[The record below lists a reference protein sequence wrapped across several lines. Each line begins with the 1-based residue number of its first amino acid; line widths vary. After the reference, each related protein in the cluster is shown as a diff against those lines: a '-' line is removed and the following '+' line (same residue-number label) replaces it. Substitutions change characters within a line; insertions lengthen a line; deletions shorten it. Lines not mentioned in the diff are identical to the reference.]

1 MILHPKLLS
10 LLVVLTV
17 NLPFGGQSHAEDSG
31 GNSQPNTTQYL
42 VELSEY
48 KLEQSIPTGLGEG
61 EVVDAILKSGTKPVE
76 TIRLTAMSETESMIQ
91 VGRRV
96 ALTTGTMTR
105 GGVTTRQTKDIEIGT
120 ILRIQIKQHA
130 KGAIADIDYSTS
142 RLDGDRTDD
151 SPSDVLTNTMQSTQ
165 IYGLG
170 KTRLL
175 STVGA
180 GKLTGVLITVSE
192 IP

>member
-1 MILHPKLLS
+1 MNLHAKLLS
-10 LLVVLTV
+10 LVVVLIV
-17 NLPFGGQSHAEDSG
+17 NLPFGGQTYAEDSG
-31 GNSQPNTTQYL
+31 GDLQPNTTQYL

-76 TIRLTAMSETESMIQ
+76 TIRLTAMSETESMVQ

-105 GGVTTRQTKDIEIGT
+105 GGVTNRQTKDIEIGT

-142 RLDGDRTDD
+142 RLDGDGTDD